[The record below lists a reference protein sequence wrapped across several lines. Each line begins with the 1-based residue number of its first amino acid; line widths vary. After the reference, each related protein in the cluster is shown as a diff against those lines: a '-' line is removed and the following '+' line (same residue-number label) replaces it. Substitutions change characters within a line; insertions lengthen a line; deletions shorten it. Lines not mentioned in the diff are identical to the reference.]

1 MGFAR
6 NVRITLMAT
15 LGVLMAAL
23 PLKAEVSHHLPA
35 TPNWNGALNPEP
47 NYFFRTG
54 TGAV

>member
-35 TPNWNGALNPEP
+35 TPNLNGALNPEP